1 MRKKQ
6 GRVTEERMQEIIF
19 SLLGIPDPSKA
30 TPEAW
35 ERAAAALDLEIALRK
50 MFYKNG
56 LYDPKNTLG
65 RNAEMPVNA
74 TFWNCRKG
82 RKVKC

>member
-1 MRKKQ
+1 MSDR
-6 GRVTEERMQEIIF
+6 TQEIF
-19 SLLGIPDPSKA
+19 DRLGIPEPSKA

-35 ERAAAALDLEIALRK
+35 ERAGAMLDYELSFRS
-50 MFYKNG
+50 MFCKKRGN
-56 LYDPKNTLG
+56 DPKNTLG

-74 TFWNCRKG
+74 TFGDCRKG